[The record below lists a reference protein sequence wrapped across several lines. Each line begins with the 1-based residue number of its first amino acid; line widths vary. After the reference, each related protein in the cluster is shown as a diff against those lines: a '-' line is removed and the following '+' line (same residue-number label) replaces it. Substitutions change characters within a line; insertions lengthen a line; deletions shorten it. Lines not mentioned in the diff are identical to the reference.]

1 MSEKIVISIVV
12 PVFNVEKELDRCI
25 SSLLNQTYSQIEV
38 ILVDDGSWDNSSSM
52 CDKYA
57 ESDDRVIVIHKE
69 NGGLS
74 SARNEGLKRAT
85 GKYIMYVDSDD
96 FIELDTCERFLEYAD
111 DDVDF
116 VVGVGKLIKNETQ
129 HMLKHS
135 NIIPGKKYEAKDF
148 AIKSIKNAEWHAS
161 ACLNLYS
168 RKYLLNN
175 KLFYKEGIL
184 YEDTYMLPDLY
195 LRARCIVYMDYPF
208 YNYIIR
214 ENSIMTSEN
223 ILEKQRMCINTY
235 NRWFDIINKV
245 DDECFQSYLY
255 GALVNFYLWSCRDLK
270 INGWHVD
277 NLGFFFSLRYAQGIK
292 EKMKVILFQLC
303 PKIYLKFDI

>member
-57 ESDDRVIVIHKE
+57 ESDDRVIVIHKK

-74 SARNEGLKRAT
+74 SARNEGLKQAT

-116 VVGVGKLIKNETQ
+116 VVGVGRMIKDNDEI
-129 HMLKHS
+129 LLRRS
-135 NIIPGKKYEAKDF
+135 NIPDHKKIDSRKF
-148 AIKSIKNAEWHAS
+148 AINSIKKAEWHA
-161 ACLNLYS
+161 AAWLNLYK
-168 RKYLLNN
+168 REFLLCNN
-175 KLFYKEGIL
+175 LFYKEGII
-184 YEDTYMLPDLY
+184 YEDTQMLPKLY
-195 LRARCIVYMDYPF
+195 LKARNIVYMDYAF
-208 YNYIIR
+208 YNYVIR
-214 ENSIMTSEN
+214 DNSIMTSDN
-223 ILEKQRMCINTY
+223 IEKKERACIEIY
-235 NRWFDIINKV
+235 SEWFDIFVGIEDN
-245 DDECFQSYLY
+245 EYQRYLF
-255 GALVNFYLWSCRDLK
+255 GALVNFYLWSCRNIGFYKWRLK
-270 INGWHVD
+270 EM
-277 NLGFFFSLRYAQGIK
+277 GFLFSLRYAVGIK
-292 EKMKVILFQLC
+292 EKLKVLMFQFF
-303 PKIYLKFDI
+303 PETYLKFKV